1 MFTCAGKTSNNAINY
16 ESKFSKFLLF
26 GKFQNKKIIRV
37 NFANKREN
45 FCVKQTTLAKMLAL
59 QLFKYDTTVLIYM

>member
-16 ESKFSKFLLF
+16 ESKFSEFLLF

-45 FCVKQTTLAKMLAL
+45 FCE
-59 QLFKYDTTVLIYM
+59 

>member
-16 ESKFSKFLLF
+16 ESKFLLF

-45 FCVKQTTLAKMLAL
+45 FCE
-59 QLFKYDTTVLIYM
+59 